1 MRRWLKNVFTLSAK
15 ELSSLMSDATL
26 LGLIVVV
33 FSLAVYSVSTG
44 VTTEV
49 RNASVAVI
57 DEDRSP
63 LSLRLR
69 DALRAPY
76 FKPPEEIRREQIDA
90 LMDKGRYVFVIN
102 IPVNFQADALAGRSP
117 HIQVLADATAVTQ
130 AGVGTVYIEQIVQRE
145 VAEFLGKPPPQAMM
159 PLSPAINVFFNP
171 NSETRWYISVM
182 QVVANIT
189 LLAMILVGAAVIR
202 EREHGTIEH
211 LLVMPVRA
219 SEIAVAKILANGEVI
234 TLAALLSLGLV
245 VHLWLGVPIN
255 GSVAL
260 FALGAAVFLFSVA
273 SLGIWLA
280 TLAPTMPQFGLL
292 CLPIYVVTRL
302 LSGAETPL
310 ESMPDLIKTATQASP
325 VTQFAKYSQ
334 DVLFRNADL
343 AIVWP
348 QLLIMAVMGAF
359 FLSLALHRFRR
370 MLAQQG

>member
-310 ESMPDLIKTATQASP
+310 ESMPDLIQTATQASP